1 MGTRAGEITLG
12 LPGERYCLFDVAG
25 ARGKLHPKLF
35 NRALVWSEIA
45 LGQAWVCNP
54 DLGCGLVAGFGPSRK
69 ARRPQHDW
77 FFAGD
82 GMVIVHALLAEGDYA
97 QARQELEF
105 ILKYQDGKTGM
116 IWHELSQSADWLDWS
131 KFPTCSRTSISRST
145 FSTLST
151 NMFQSPAT
159 SISSRLTG
167 LPSKRLRILPFA
179 DRFQKRCAAYPRRT
193 TRQREQD
200 ELGDELMLSASWVSA
215 SGSFADLAASFDIR
229 TPWPIR
235 NVDGGKSESISPA
248 TYRLTVN
255 ASSDHTSYQ
264 DGTIKVTFEDE
275 IRASQR
281 IPPSA
286 K

>member
-1 MGTRAGEITLG
+1 MGTRAGEIALG

-97 QARQELEF
+97 QTRQELEF

-116 IWHELSQSADWLDWS
+116 IWHELSQSAGWLDWS
-131 KFPTCSRTSISRST
+131 KFPLPVRARLYLVRLSQPCQRICFNHRRHPFRQGSLVFHRSAYGYCH
-145 FSTLST
+145 SLIDSK
-151 NMFQSPAT
+151 NGVPHIPAGQ
-159 SISSRLTG
+159 RG
-167 LPSKRLRILPFA
+167 
-179 DRFQKRCAAYPRRT
+179 
-193 TRQREQD
+193 QREQD

-255 ASSDHTSYQ
+255 ASSDRTSYQ
-264 DGTIKVTFEDE
+264 DGTIKVTFG
-275 IRASQR
+275 R
-281 IPPSA
+281 
-286 K
+286 